1 MSLHDINPRVATAAS
16 WSLAAACHAL
26 RHRKTTTTAVTGTST
41 AVGAQLRALAGLPED
56 GAMRSLVQ
64 AVLAGQSSALLDR
77 IMSSSCT

>member
-1 MSLHDINPRVATAAS
+1 MSLHDTNPRVATAAS

-26 RHRKTTTTAVTGTST
+26 RHRKTTNTTAVAGTST

-64 AVLAGQSSALLDR
+64 IVLAG
-77 IMSSSCT
+77 